1 MLARDSNNQLR
12 SFYQRTAMVS
22 SHFFPRNAE
31 ARGLRSTFLLSSS
44 QLKNFWPKQRFS
56 GPDAPRLGLWW
67 WWLWATVIGGH
78 SNPSFSIL
86 RTTIWTGMYNGA
98 YCSVYRLLPPS
109 FCVAS
114 LLLHIAQALWQVCV
128 ILAVP
133 AKYPLCDQ
141 LMRRYWNQPVEVM
154 KFKVKACI
162 TFLPYARYCAVCAS
176 ESACGPMWA
185 RGRSAAYVMSRK
197 RIRKN
202 VHGSR
207 WEYRQNLSS
216 AVLIIASWLS
226 KIACT
231 FRQGAMWMIRGP
243 EKKRCGS
250 FHFDAILL
258 FNTMH
263 FQFFS
268 ITVFRKK

>member
-1 MLARDSNNQLR
+1 MLARDPNNQLR

-44 QLKNFWPKQRFS
+44 HLRTS
-56 GPDAPRLGLWW
+56 GPSSAPDAPRLGLWW

-162 TFLPYARYCAVCAS
+162 TFLPFARYCAVCAS

-185 RGRSAAYVMSRK
+185 RGRSAAYVMSRTQK
-197 RIRKN
+197 RTR
-202 VHGSR
+202 
-207 WEYRQNLSS
+207 
-216 AVLIIASWLS
+216 
-226 KIACT
+226 
-231 FRQGAMWMIRGP
+231 F
-243 EKKRCGS
+243 
-250 FHFDAILL
+250 
-258 FNTMH
+258 
-263 FQFFS
+263 
-268 ITVFRKK
+268 